1 MAVECDD
8 AFVQRCCIGF
18 MEGRSGGDKVF
29 VAGRGVKRGSNAA
42 PSQKNGQ
49 HTETGK
55 AKELAAEAVKIVH
68 RLSVYECL
76 PTLLTL
82 A

>member
-1 MAVECDD
+1 
-8 AFVQRCCIGF
+8 
-18 MEGRSGGDKVF
+18 MERRSCSNEVFIAGRSLQRGG
-29 VAGRGVKRGSNAA
+29 NAA
-42 PSQKNGQ
+42 PSQQNGQ
-49 HTETGK
+49 RTETGR